1 MDVTGWGQDGWAVV
15 PGEGRRVQTG
25 GPHWL
30 EVLLRGA
37 DTGGAIGAFV
47 FHHDVIVENPPHAH
61 GSFAKI
67 AFVLEGEYEFRVGDA
82 VFAGPPGSLVYVPQG
97 SQHTFTTA
105 SGGRML
111 FVSVPAGNEELFLE
125 MGQLGPDAS
134 ADDLAALNKRFNT
147 YGLPGDSGRP
157 WRLMH
162 GELLEKGDFATTSRP
177 GALGAPCPAV
187 PRSRPAGGRRES
199 RPRRARPGRP

>member
-1 MDVTGWGQDGWAVV
+1 MVILTGWRGMESTGWGRDGWAVA
-15 PGEGRRVQTG
+15 PGEGQPVRTG

-37 DTGGAIGAFV
+37 DTGGTMGAFV
-47 FHHDVIVENPPHAH
+47 FEHDVIVENPSHAH
-61 GSFAKI
+61 GNFAKI
-67 AFVLEGEYEFRVGDA
+67 VFVLTGEYEFRVGDA
-82 VFAGPPGSLVYVPQG
+82 EFAGSPGSLVYVPRG

-125 MGQLGPDAS
+125 MGRLGPDPS
-134 ADDLAALNKRFNT
+134 ADDLAGLNQRFNT

-157 WRLMH
+157 WRLMR
-162 GELLEKGDFATTSRP
+162 GES
-177 GALGAPCPAV
+177 
-187 PRSRPAGGRRES
+187 
-199 RPRRARPGRP
+199 